1 MCASF
6 GQVFIKLWMR
16 YSNRKHPSLF
26 STGRVVPL
34 LPVMVCQKSTLKAAN
49 SEVIIMTTTLILHI
63 KRLKTTPGLGTLL
76 HGQKKHRSPRHGHLH
91 QRSDAPQTQAKTCK
105 DRQRGSWDRSKS
117 FQGPWAIRGLMLA
130 CPLTSV
136 WSCVWPTLHYEKE
149 TLVSLSSEMCQV
161 LPSIAVDHQGTV
173 FTLCEGNE
181 QRHPCIASIIVHG
194 KILLSS
200 GQAKKGRLSR
210 SISLQ
215 RMSFLTSFLYPKAFL
230 RCSGSLLVTES
241 SFVLLFV
248 ELSNKGDERR

>member
-91 QRSDAPQTQAKTCK
+91 QRSDAPQTQAKTGK
-105 DRQRGSWDRSKS
+105 DRQRYAKTCKD
-117 FQGPWAIRGLMLA
+117 M
-130 CPLTSV
+130 
-136 WSCVWPTLHYEKE
+136 
-149 TLVSLSSEMCQV
+149 
-161 LPSIAVDHQGTV
+161 
-173 FTLCEGNE
+173 
-181 QRHPCIASIIVHG
+181 QR
-194 KILLSS
+194 
-200 GQAKKGRLSR
+200 QAKTGKEDHEIGLSPFKDPEP
-210 SISLQ
+210 SV
-215 RMSFLTSFLYPKAFL
+215 A
-230 RCSGSLLVTES
+230 
-241 SFVLLFV
+241 
-248 ELSNKGDERR
+248 